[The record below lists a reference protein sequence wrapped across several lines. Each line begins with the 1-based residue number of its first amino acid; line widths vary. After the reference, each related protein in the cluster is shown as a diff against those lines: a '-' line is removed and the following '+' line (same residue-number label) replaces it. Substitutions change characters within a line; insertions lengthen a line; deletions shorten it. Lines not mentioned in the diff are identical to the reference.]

1 MYADIYDGTLRFNNG
16 AEVPDG
22 DEVAVAGLGE
32 HFGRDPPGGQV
43 RFADF
48 QSVQR
53 RLTTACLGRG
63 NESPVERHTRYRRAL
78 DDTTDPARRQRLH
91 DGMDAVTRDLIL
103 HS

>member
-16 AEVPDG
+16 AEVPDN
-22 DEVAVAGLGE
+22 DAVMAELQRLGLVQ
-32 HFGRDPPGGQV
+32 PGGQV
-43 RFADF
+43 RYADF

-78 DDTTDPARRQRLH
+78 DATTDPARRRQLH